1 MLFARAALEI
11 AEAYFVTERDFE
23 PNLNAITVR
32 RAPPAVAVTSPLLSN
47 LIQPASRRRLTPADA
62 FSGHLDELLE
72 ISSTCGLRSL
82 RPNAAICA
90 ATSAL
95 LLPSLEPAP
104 DGALEQHAVQ
114 RVAGTP
120 MRPFDL
126 LTAAFEVA
134 AWRPAGMHPMTAEA
148 ARHAAALTRIRSR
161 DAGHP
166 CDVSALW
173 VAAALTGDIPDIRS
187 VIDGLWQTDGR
198 QVDLRAIALHAAQ
211 SGCRSANFVE
221 RPTPIASNRPSV
233 NPASRSLAFWDVD
246 SVLNISA
253 LAGSRIAGT
262 LSAMTEGA
270 APAPAPQPVD
280 PDAVAESTA
289 APTPYRSCDA
299 VSQVVPFSVTESV
312 RGIRVHHCLA
322 ESVRALLAAAR
333 NDGVRMSGWGWRS
346 TVRQIQLRRQFC
358 PLPSRWSSDY
368 WRKLSLLDPA
378 ECTPPV
384 SKPTTSQHEYGLA
397 VDFNCGAAH
406 ITVTANSRCFS
417 WLEANAH
424 RYGLYNLPSEPW
436 HWSISGR

>member
-32 RAPPAVAVTSPLLSN
+32 RVPPAVVVTSPLLSN
-47 LIQPASRRRLTPADA
+47 LIRPASRRRLAAADA
-62 FSGHLDELLE
+62 FSGHLEALLE
-72 ISSTCGLRSL
+72 TTSTCGLRSL
-82 RPNAAICA
+82 RPNAEICD
-90 ATSAL
+90 ATSAPL
-95 LLPSLEPAP
+95 VPSLEPAA

-114 RVAGTP
+114 RVVGTP
-120 MRPFDL
+120 MWPFDL
-126 LTAAFEVA
+126 LTAAFEVS
-134 AWRPAGMHPMTAEA
+134 AWRPAGMHPMMAEA
-148 ARHAAALTRIRSR
+148 TRHAAALTRIRSR
-161 DAGHP
+161 DAGRP

-187 VIDGLWQTDGR
+187 VIDGLWRTDGR

-211 SGCRSANFVE
+211 SGCRSANSVE
-221 RPTPIASNRPSV
+221 RPTPSGSSRPNVS
-233 NPASRSLAFWDVD
+233 PASRSLAFWDAD
-246 SVLNISA
+246 SVLKISA
-253 LAGSRIAGT
+253 LAGSRIADT
-262 LSAMTEGA
+262 LSAMTAGA
-270 APAPAPQPVD
+270 VLAPEPQPVD
-280 PDAVAESTA
+280 PDAAATSTT
-289 APTPYRSCDA
+289 APTPYRRCDA

-322 ESVRALLAAAR
+322 DSLRALLAAAR
-333 NDGVRMSGWGWRS
+333 DDGVTISGWGWRS
-346 TVRQIQLRRQFC
+346 TVRQLQLRRQFC

-397 VDFNCGAAH
+397 VDFNCGSALV
-406 ITVTANSRCFS
+406 TVTANSRCFS

-424 RYGLYNLPSEPW
+424 RFGLYNLPSEPW